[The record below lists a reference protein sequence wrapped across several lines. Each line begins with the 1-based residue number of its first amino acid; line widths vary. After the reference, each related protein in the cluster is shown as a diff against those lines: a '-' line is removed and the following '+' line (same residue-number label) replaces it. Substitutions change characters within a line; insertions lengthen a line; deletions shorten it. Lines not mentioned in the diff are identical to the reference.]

1 MHNKNNIY
9 LVAFYGMKPRKGVNT
24 SRKGWMDNKDNLQY
38 DEKVEITRGQKKS
51 SVLANVILNL
61 SQKSVERNTF
71 NDDRDFRSFFKYYFG
86 GYDQYITAVMTQLD
100 PEYLTSIL
108 DELEAEMKQAEA
120 DKHAQE
126 VPSA

>member
-1 MHNKNNIY
+1 MHNKDIY

-24 SRKGWMDNKDNLQY
+24 SVKGWMADKANLQY

-51 SVLANVILNL
+51 SALASVILNL
-61 SQKSVERNTF
+61 SQKSVQRNTF
-71 NDDRDFRSFFKYYFG
+71 NDDRDFKSFFKYYFG
-86 GYDQYITAVMTQLD
+86 GYDQYITAVMKQLD

-108 DELEAEMKQAEA
+108 DELEAEMQQSESN
-120 DKHAQE
+120 KHAQE

>member
-1 MHNKNNIY
+1 LHNKNNIY

-24 SRKGWMDNKDNLQY
+24 SKKGWMEDKSNLQY
-38 DEKVEITRGQKKS
+38 DEKVEITRGHKKS
-51 SVLANVILNL
+51 SAVANVILNL

-71 NDDRDFRSFFKYYFG
+71 NDDRDFKSFFKYYFG
-86 GYDQYITAVMTQLD
+86 GYDQYITAVMKQLD

-108 DELEAEMKQAEA
+108 DELEAEMKQAESNT
-120 DKHAQE
+120 HAQE

>member
-1 MHNKNNIY
+1 
-9 LVAFYGMKPRKGVNT
+9 MKPRLGVNT
-24 SRKGWMDNKDNLQY
+24 SRKGWMADKNNLQY

-51 SVLANVILNL
+51 SSLANVILNL

-71 NDDRDFRSFFKYYFG
+71 NDDRDFKSFFKYYFG
-86 GYDQYITAVMTQLD
+86 GYDQYITAVMKQLD

-126 VPSA
+126 IPSA

>member
-1 MHNKNNIY
+1 MTNKHDIY

-24 SRKGWMDNKDNLQY
+24 SVKGWMADKNNLQY
-38 DEKVEITRGQKKS
+38 DERVEITRGQKKS
-51 SVLANVILNL
+51 SALANVILNL

-71 NDDRDFRSFFKYYFG
+71 NDDRDFKSFFKYYFG
-86 GYDQYITAVMTQLD
+86 GYDQYITAVMKQLD

-126 VPSA
+126 IPSA

>member
-24 SRKGWMDNKDNLQY
+24 SKKGWMEDKSNLQY
-38 DEKVEITRGQKKS
+38 DEKVEITRGHKKS
-51 SVLANVILNL
+51 SALANVILNL

-71 NDDRDFRSFFKYYFG
+71 NDDRDFKSFFKYYFG
-86 GYDQYITAVMTQLD
+86 GYDQYITAVMKQLD

-108 DELEAEMKQAEA
+108 DELEAEMQQAES
-120 DKHAQE
+120 DTHAQE

>member
-1 MHNKNNIY
+1 LHNKNNIY

-24 SRKGWMDNKDNLQY
+24 SKKGWMEDKSNLQY
-38 DEKVEITRGQKKS
+38 DEKVEITRGHKKS
-51 SVLANVILNL
+51 SALANVILNL

-71 NDDRDFRSFFKYYFG
+71 NDDRDFKSFFKYYFG
-86 GYDQYITAVMTQLD
+86 GYDQYITAVMKQLD

-108 DELEAEMKQAEA
+108 DELEAEMQQAES
-120 DKHAQE
+120 DTHAQE

>member
-24 SRKGWMDNKDNLQY
+24 SKKGWMEDKSNLQY
-38 DEKVEITRGQKKS
+38 DEKVEITRGHKKS
-51 SVLANVILNL
+51 SALANVILNL

-71 NDDRDFRSFFKYYFG
+71 NDDRDFKSFFKYYFG
-86 GYDQYITAVMTQLD
+86 GYDQYITAVMKQLD

-108 DELEAEMKQAEA
+108 DELEAEMQQAESNT
-120 DKHAQE
+120 HAQE

>member
-24 SRKGWMDNKDNLQY
+24 SKKGWMADKSNLQY
-38 DEKVEITRGQKKS
+38 DEKVEITRGHKKS
-51 SVLANVILNL
+51 SALANVILNL

-71 NDDRDFRSFFKYYFG
+71 NDDRDFKSFFKYYFG
-86 GYDQYITAVMTQLD
+86 GYDQYITAVMKQLD

-108 DELEAEMKQAEA
+108 DELEAEMQQAESN
-120 DKHAQE
+120 KHAQE

>member
-1 MHNKNNIY
+1 LHNKDIY

-24 SRKGWMDNKDNLQY
+24 SVKGWMADKANLQY

-51 SVLANVILNL
+51 SALASVILNL
-61 SQKSVERNTF
+61 SQKSVQRNTF
-71 NDDRDFRSFFKYYFG
+71 NDDRDFKSFFKYYFG
-86 GYDQYITAVMTQLD
+86 GYDQYITAVMKQLD

-108 DELEAEMKQAEA
+108 DELEAEMQQSESN
-120 DKHAQE
+120 KHAQE

>member
-24 SRKGWMDNKDNLQY
+24 SKKGWMEDKSNLQY
-38 DEKVEITRGQKKS
+38 DEKVEITRGHKKS
-51 SVLANVILNL
+51 SALANVILNL

-71 NDDRDFRSFFKYYFG
+71 NDDRDFKSFFKYYFG
-86 GYDQYITAVMTQLD
+86 GYDQYITAVMKQLD

-108 DELEAEMKQAEA
+108 DELEAEMKQAEPNT
-120 DKHAQE
+120 HAQE

>member
-1 MHNKNNIY
+1 MFNKNNIY

-24 SRKGWMDNKDNLQY
+24 SKKGWMDNKDNLQY
-38 DEKVEITRGQKKS
+38 DEKVEITRGHKKS
-51 SVLANVILNL
+51 SALANVILNL
-61 SQKSVERNTF
+61 SQKTVERNTF

-86 GYDQYITAVMTQLD
+86 GYDQYITAVMKQLD

-108 DELEAEMKQAEA
+108 DELEAEMQQAEA

-126 VPSA
+126 IPSA

>member
-51 SVLANVILNL
+51 SALANVILNL

-108 DELEAEMKQAEA
+108 DELEAEMKQTEA

-126 VPSA
+126 IPSA